1 MKHSHKPSLTASRS
15 VRTPTGAQQNAED
28 AAASSPRTSEGPVPA
43 WAPEAAAP
51 SDPLP
56 AAHTSQEPP
65 GSPPSPRSVPPL
77 RWADP
82 AHARAWLSQVSL
94 VVDDLAAAARDGS
107 RRAKHRVLSR
117 AERRRQARTAE
128 LKLAAL
134 LEAAAAGLDEGE

>member
-15 VRTPTGAQQNAED
+15 VRTPTGAPPIAED
-28 AAASSPRTSEGPVPA
+28 AAASSPRTSEGPAPP
-43 WAPEAAAP
+43 WAPEAAP

-56 AAHTSQEPP
+56 TAHTSQEPP

-82 AHARAWLSQVSL
+82 AHARAWLTEVSL
-94 VVDDLAAAARDGS
+94 VVEDLAAAARDGS

-117 AERRRQARTAE
+117 AERRRQARAAE

-134 LEAAAAGLDEGE
+134 LEAAAAGLDEDE

>member
-15 VRTPTGAQQNAED
+15 VRAPTDAQQNAED
-28 AAASSPRTSEGPVPA
+28 AAASSPRTSEGPAPA
-43 WAPEAAAP
+43 CAPEAEP
-51 SDPLP
+51 SDTPP
-56 AAHTSQEPP
+56 TAHTSQEPP